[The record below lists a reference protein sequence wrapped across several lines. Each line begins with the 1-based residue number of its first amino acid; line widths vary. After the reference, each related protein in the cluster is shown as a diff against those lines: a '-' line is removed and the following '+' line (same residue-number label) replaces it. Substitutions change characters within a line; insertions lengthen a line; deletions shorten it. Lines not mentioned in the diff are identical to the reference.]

1 MNKEKPQFRL
11 QMLGESDWLYRLKR
25 VEWAEG
31 MVRLGYLTKA
41 DIPQLAKEV
50 RDRYKEFT
58 ISKPTAD
65 EWIEWAMNK
74 GIEPDAV
81 KLLRRS

>member
-1 MNKEKPQFRL
+1 MNKEKPQ
-11 QMLGESDWLYRLKR
+11 
-25 VEWAEG
+25 
-31 MVRLGYLTKA
+31 LT
-41 DIPQLAKEV
+41 KEV

-58 ISKPTAD
+58 TPKPTAD

-81 KLLRRS
+81 IKLDLLAKYIKEETNDGIQNN

>member
-1 MNKEKPQFRL
+1 MNKEK
-11 QMLGESDWLYRLKR
+11 
-25 VEWAEG
+25 
-31 MVRLGYLTKA
+31 
-41 DIPQLAKEV
+41 PQLAKEV

-74 GIEPDAV
+74 GIEPEVIARLSKVLEHPVLHENDFI
-81 KLLRRS
+81 KENSNGIQNS